1 MSEAPKKRGR
11 PRQFDPSAALA
22 AASRTF
28 LENGYSGTSVDAL
41 SSAMEIAKPSLY
53 AAFGDKR
60 ALFLE
65 VLQRRAKMVGERY
78 AAAFA
83 AGDTLEEAFR
93 NVLEAAVDVSLGHE
107 GGPPGCPIAAASSTE
122 ALLDPAIGVFA
133 RQFRAQSDKAVTAW
147 IRKRAE
153 RGDEVDAA
161 ERAARLMNAVVVDL
175 ALRARVGE
183 SRTKL
188 REIARESARVL
199 AHAAASSG

>member
-1 MSEAPKKRGR
+1 MSESPRKRGR
-11 PRQFDPSAALA
+11 PRQFDPSVAIA

-28 LENGYSGTSVDAL
+28 LEHGYSGTSVDTL

-53 AAFGDKR
+53 GAFGDKR

-65 VLQRRAKMVGERY
+65 VLKRRAKMVGERY

-83 AGDTLEEAFR
+83 RGETLEDAFR
-93 NVLEAAVDVSLGHE
+93 CVLEEAVDVSLGHE

-122 ALLDPAIGVFA
+122 ALLDPEIGAFA
-133 RQFRAQSDKAVTAW
+133 RQFRVQSDKAVTGW
-147 IRKRAE
+147 IRRRAE
-153 RGDEVDAA
+153 RGDAVGGA

-183 SRTKL
+183 SRAKL
-188 REIARESARVL
+188 REIARETARVL
-199 AHAAASSG
+199 AVTAASST